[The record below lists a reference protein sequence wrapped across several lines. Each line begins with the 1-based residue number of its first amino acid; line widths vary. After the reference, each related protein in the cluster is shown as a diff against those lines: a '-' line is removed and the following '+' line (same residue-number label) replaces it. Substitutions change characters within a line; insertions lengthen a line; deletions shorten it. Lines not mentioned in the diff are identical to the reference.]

1 MKSYEEILSDVTSHK
16 YVNESGP
23 ILEFVR
29 QLAAEGR
36 IGDVSECILAYV
48 ERVPPSKTFILSSLP
63 AIILNSYIYPKT
75 QVTFER
81 FIKWSEENNDWADQ
95 IKDSALSAEKLAMT
109 VSNILVSIK

>member
-16 YVNESGP
+16 YVSESGP

-29 QLAAEGR
+29 QLAGNGS
-36 IGDVSECILAYV
+36 IGDISDFIRAYV
-48 ERVPPSKTFILSSLP
+48 ERVPSSKNFILSSLP

-75 QVTFER
+75 QVTFEK
-81 FIKWSEENNDWADQ
+81 FIKWSEENSDWADQ
-95 IKDSALSAEKLAMT
+95 IKASALNSEKLALA